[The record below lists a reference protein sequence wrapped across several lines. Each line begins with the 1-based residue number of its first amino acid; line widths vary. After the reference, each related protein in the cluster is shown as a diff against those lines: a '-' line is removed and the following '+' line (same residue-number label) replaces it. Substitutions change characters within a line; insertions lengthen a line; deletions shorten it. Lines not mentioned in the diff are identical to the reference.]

1 MDWRDLA
8 GTLIKAGA
16 PIIGGALGGPLGG
29 MIGNALGDV
38 VANAL
43 GVSPTPEVVNNAI
56 TSTPADIL
64 GPKLA
69 AAEAEAQAKWPA
81 LAEIAKAYYAA
92 DTEMVKAGTADNAN
106 ARQEMRDLQQ
116 TGSALGYSA
125 AIMSILVT
133 FGFIAILA
141 LYIYQPPAASSEVI
155 SLLIGT
161 LATSFSQVVSFWLGS
176 SSSSR
181 AKDATIGIAMAN
193 TPPAPPKPAIGEIV
207 SKLAKSAKR

>member
-29 MIGNALGDV
+29 MIGGALGDV

-56 TSTPADIL
+56 STMPADQL
-64 GPKLA
+64 APKLA

-106 ARQEMRDLQQ
+106 AREEMRELQQ

-133 FGFIAILA
+133 FGFIAILG
-141 LYIYQPPAASSEVI
+141 LYIYKPPAASSEVI
-155 SLLIGT
+155 SLLVGT
-161 LATSFSQVVSFWLGS
+161 LAGAFTQVVSFWLGS

-181 AKDATIGIAMAN
+181 AKDATIGLAVAG
-193 TPPAPPKPAIGEIV
+193 PPPPKPILGDVIT
-207 SKLAKSAKR
+207 KLAKPAKR

>member
-29 MIGNALGDV
+29 MIGGGLGDV
-38 VANAL
+38 LANAL
-43 GVSPTPEVVNNAI
+43 GVAPTPEAVNTAI
-56 TSTPADIL
+56 AATPADQL

-81 LAEIAKAYYAA
+81 ITEIAKAYYAA

-106 ARQEMRDLQQ
+106 AREQMRELQQ

-141 LYIYQPPAASSEVI
+141 LYIYQPPTASSEVI
-155 SLLIGT
+155 SLLVGT
-161 LATSFSQVVSFWLGS
+161 LAGAFTQVVSFWLGS

-181 AKDATIGIAMAN
+181 AKDATIGMAVAG
-193 TPPAPPKPAIGEIV
+193 PPQPKPLLGDA
-207 SKLAKSAKR
+207 LAKLVKGGKK

>member
-8 GTLIKAGA
+8 GSLIKAGA

-56 TSTPADIL
+56 NNMPADQL

-125 AIMSILVT
+125 AVMSILVT

-155 SLLIGT
+155 SLLVGT
-161 LATSFSQVVSFWLGS
+161 LAGAFTQVVSFWLGS

-181 AKDATIGIAMAN
+181 AKDATIGMAMAGP
-193 TPPAPPKPAIGEIV
+193 PPAKPILGETIT
-207 SKLAKSAKR
+207 KLAKGTKR